1 MSESLI
7 EIHKVFFELQRNI
20 CLWAYYLLYPR
31 NRARAQIINRKR
43 VALDQQQMEMSY
55 KFHSSDI

>member
-1 MSESLI
+1 MSKSFI
-7 EIHKVFFELQRNI
+7 EIHKVFFELQRNM
-20 CLWAYYLLYPR
+20 CLRAYRLVYPR
-31 NRARAQIINRKR
+31 NRDRAQIINRKR